1 MTSLQKKF
9 NNLETELRDTREE
22 VKVLKGQT
30 PLTFSSVLNG
40 RSRREEVLTGSNI
53 LQQVVGT
60 GTGVVFD
67 GAEARRGIGEGP
79 GYEVGARRLVSTSA
93 RQEEE
98 VRKMFFEA
106 SSTLMFSPIYK
117 DDWQAQVNTRI
128 EKGTEIRKAEQ
139 QADNFLVKEYLEQ
152 EMEIQWRHLD

>member
-53 LQQVVGT
+53 MQQVVGT

-67 GAEARRGIGEGP
+67 GAEARRGVGEGP

-98 VRKMFFEA
+98 DVLPLCQEERCDI
-106 SSTLMFSPIYK
+106 S
-117 DDWQAQVNTRI
+117 
-128 EKGTEIRKAEQ
+128 
-139 QADNFLVKEYLEQ
+139 ADSYGGQ
-152 EMEIQWRHLD
+152 GRHSLRHKPPSYPHTPLQRCA